1 MVLLSLPDSAFVS
14 GAVSDSAG
22 VFTLQA
28 TADNIRS
35 VEVVHNPGA
44 RYEASVKAVIRI
56 VTKRPAGEGFGFGN
70 RLVTEN
76 YRTYGQTTYDQFD
89 FNYRKKGFD
98 LSGILYGGHYRT
110 GTNQHIIMDT
120 RLDKHWTQDID
131 ATHAKIKT
139 DNWNGSLSM
148 NYQLNENHSMGAR
161 YHIDRDMTADGDWRF
176 ITRVTADGAP
186 YEESNSQM
194 LIRAPY
200 TQHDLNLYYD
210 EQAG

>member
-44 RYEASVKAVIRI
+44 
-56 VTKRPAGEGFGFGN
+56 
-70 RLVTEN
+70 
-76 YRTYGQTTYDQFD
+76 
-89 FNYRKKGFD
+89 
-98 LSGILYGGHYRT
+98 
-110 GTNQHIIMDT
+110 
-120 RLDKHWTQDID
+120 
-131 ATHAKIKT
+131 
-139 DNWNGSLSM
+139 
-148 NYQLNENHSMGAR
+148 
-161 YHIDRDMTADGDWRF
+161 
-176 ITRVTADGAP
+176 P